1 MHGIKFESFA
11 KFIFEWK
18 NPFMCGFI
26 CFPYMYLYMYIYI
39 FMYSSV
45 RNRFEKWD
53 RFSVYSFDQ
62 LIGSD
67 RMIETCGKIIIFH
80 IIYDIN
86 I

>member
-1 MHGIKFESFA
+1 MLVGDDLAPIWNQDINDHCNNIA
-11 KFIFEWK
+11 
-18 NPFMCGFI
+18 M
-26 CFPYMYLYMYIYI
+26 LA
-39 FMYSSV
+39 SV
-45 RNRFEKWD
+45 RNRFEKQD

-80 IIYDIN
+80 IVYNIN